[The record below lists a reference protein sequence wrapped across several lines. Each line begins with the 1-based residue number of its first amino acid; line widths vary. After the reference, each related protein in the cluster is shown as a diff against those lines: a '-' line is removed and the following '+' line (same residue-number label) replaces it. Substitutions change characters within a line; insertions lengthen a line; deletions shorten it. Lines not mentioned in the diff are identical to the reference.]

1 MATKTCA
8 LISLGCPKNLVDS
21 EKMLGDLVRD
31 GWTITSDATNADVVL
46 INTCGFI
53 EPARQESLGVIREQ
67 LARKKAGEI
76 GAVIVGG
83 CLAERNREDLL
94 TEVPGI
100 DHIVGVHGRE
110 EIAQVVDQAHL
121 TRKLKQAVL
130 TKEQRTLFRPA
141 PVKAQSDMGRFRAT
155 PKHYAYLKISEGCDR
170 LCTFC
175 AIPSMRGKHVSKPIE
190 EIIAEAKELA
200 ADGVKELLLVAQDST
215 YYGIDIY
222 GEPRLDKL
230 LEELQSVD
238 GIRWIRLHYAYPAY
252 ITDSLL
258 KVFSTGVTK
267 GKLLP
272 YLDMPLQ
279 HISDRVLKRMLRKVN
294 KQAIEDL
301 VVRLRQAIPGLVL
314 RSTFLVGF
322 PGETED
328 EFQEL
333 VEFIKRAKFERL
345 GVFPYSLEETTPS
358 FKLDGLLPED
368 VKKQRADHIMAVQQ
382 EIAFG
387 WAKAQYGKEVD
398 LIIDGPDAEAPGWY
412 TARSH
417 ADAPTIDP
425 VVRLKAKGLFAG
437 DFVRARVNGSD
448 GYDLLARHMVSPAVM
463 KVGSR

>member
-1 MATKTCA
+1 
-8 LISLGCPKNLVDS
+8 
-21 EKMLGDLVRD
+21 
-31 GWTITSDATNADVVL
+31 
-46 INTCGFI
+46 
-53 EPARQESLGVIREQ
+53 
-67 LARKKAGEI
+67 
-76 GAVIVGG
+76 
-83 CLAERNREDLL
+83 
-94 TEVPGI
+94 
-100 DHIVGVHGRE
+100 
-110 EIAQVVDQAHL
+110 
-121 TRKLKQAVL
+121 
-130 TKEQRTLFRPA
+130 
-141 PVKAQSDMGRFRAT
+141 
-155 PKHYAYLKISEGCDR
+155 
-170 LCTFC
+170 
-175 AIPSMRGKHVSKPIE
+175 
-190 EIIAEAKELA
+190 
-200 ADGVKELLLVAQDST
+200 
-215 YYGIDIY
+215 
-222 GEPRLDKL
+222 
-230 LEELQSVD
+230 
-238 GIRWIRLHYAYPAY
+238 
-252 ITDSLL
+252 
-258 KVFSTGVTK
+258 
-267 GKLLP
+267 
-272 YLDMPLQ
+272 
-279 HISDRVLKRMLRKVN
+279 MLRKVN

-301 VVRLRQAIPGLVL
+301 VVRLREAIPGLVL

-368 VKKQRADHIMAVQQ
+368 VKTQRADHIMAVQQ

-398 LIIDGPDAEAPGWY
+398 LIIDGPDTEAPGWY